1 MTTTDKPSTS
11 SGSEQPESIANIA
24 APVVKIALRP
34 ADVTADSGVETMI
47 DPVEEDESKFL
58 MKYEDYQ

>member
-1 MTTTDKPSTS
+1 MTTTDEPSTS
-11 SGSEQPESIANIA
+11 SGSEQPESIGNIV

-47 DPVEEDESKFL
+47 DPEEDESKFL